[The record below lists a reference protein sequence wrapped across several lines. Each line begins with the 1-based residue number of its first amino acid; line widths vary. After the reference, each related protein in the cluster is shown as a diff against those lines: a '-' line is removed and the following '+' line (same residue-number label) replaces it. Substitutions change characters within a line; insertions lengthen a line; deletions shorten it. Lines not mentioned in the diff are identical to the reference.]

1 MRYDVLLCD
10 ADNTLFDF
18 NKAEENA
25 FAIACETM
33 GFSSAP
39 ELLATYSAINEAL
52 WKLLEQGKIEQSV
65 LRVRRFE
72 QFLAAIHKD
81 GDAQRMC
88 DAFVEA
94 LGQQSVPLDGAV
106 EAVRRW
112 SAKIPVV
119 IVTNGIAQVQRG
131 RMAKSEL
138 RPYISGL
145 VISEEKGL
153 LSPDRA
159 ASSGFRRFSIADVQ
173 RLGIIKSLQRQ
184 GFSLD
189 EIKRILTKC
198 ALSDLIVMMD
208 EKRAALREQIAQQN
222 AVYERMT
229 SGTDLL
235 RDCRRLLMQPRL
247 CMGCAAYLV
256 DFDSVPALWTA
267 VPKMPF
273 LKDLIDALPLT
284 NYCTTVPLALLNGQ
298 SAATRIGIVAPVEF
312 THVIHA
318 DFSQMRMSAGP
329 QAVKIIFDL
338 CPPEKTSLQP
348 AIDLTRA
355 FMQAH
360 RLKPVC
366 EGYTRQY
373 AWFVDPDG
381 QMRHYSELIVPVT
394 AE

>member
-1 MRYDVLLCD
+1 MKISISALS
-10 ADNTLFDF
+10 
-18 NKAEENA
+18 
-25 FAIACETM
+25 IAYGLT
-33 GFSSAP
+33 P
-39 ELLATYSAINEAL
+39 EAL
-52 WKLLEQGKIEQSV
+52 
-65 LRVRRFE
+65 R
-72 QFLAAIHKD
+72 
-81 GDAQRMC
+81 
-88 DAFVEA
+88 
-94 LGQQSVPLDGAV
+94 
-106 EAVRRW
+106 
-112 SAKIPVV
+112 
-119 IVTNGIAQVQRG
+119 
-131 RMAKSEL
+131 
-138 RPYISGL
+138 YY
-145 VISEEKGL
+145 EEKGL

-338 CPPEKTSLQP
+338 CPPAQARLRGIHAPVRMVRRSRRADAPLFR
-348 AIDLTRA
+348 IDRA
-355 FMQAH
+355 GDGGISPPSCSA
-360 RLKPVC
+360 RRARPLRRT
-366 EGYTRQY
+366 YTANSFNARTKSPCCPLY
-373 AWFVDPDG
+373 LPRRF
-381 QMRHYSELIVPVT
+381 
-394 AE
+394 

>member
-1 MRYDVLLCD
+1 MKISISALS
-10 ADNTLFDF
+10 
-18 NKAEENA
+18 
-25 FAIACETM
+25 IAYGLT
-33 GFSSAP
+33 P
-39 ELLATYSAINEAL
+39 EAL
-52 WKLLEQGKIEQSV
+52 
-65 LRVRRFE
+65 R
-72 QFLAAIHKD
+72 
-81 GDAQRMC
+81 
-88 DAFVEA
+88 
-94 LGQQSVPLDGAV
+94 
-106 EAVRRW
+106 
-112 SAKIPVV
+112 
-119 IVTNGIAQVQRG
+119 
-131 RMAKSEL
+131 
-138 RPYISGL
+138 YY
-145 VISEEKGL
+145 EEKGL

-189 EIKRILTKC
+189 EIKQILTKC

-235 RDCRRLLMQPRL
+235 RDCQRLLMQPRL
-247 CMGCAAYLV
+247 CMGCAAYLA

-267 VPKMPF
+267 VPKMPL

-348 AIDLTRA
+348 VIDLTRA

>member
-1 MRYDVLLCD
+1 MKISISALS
-10 ADNTLFDF
+10 
-18 NKAEENA
+18 
-25 FAIACETM
+25 IAYGLT
-33 GFSSAP
+33 P
-39 ELLATYSAINEAL
+39 EAL
-52 WKLLEQGKIEQSV
+52 
-65 LRVRRFE
+65 R
-72 QFLAAIHKD
+72 
-81 GDAQRMC
+81 
-88 DAFVEA
+88 
-94 LGQQSVPLDGAV
+94 
-106 EAVRRW
+106 
-112 SAKIPVV
+112 
-119 IVTNGIAQVQRG
+119 
-131 RMAKSEL
+131 
-138 RPYISGL
+138 YY
-145 VISEEKGL
+145 EEKGL

-298 SAATRIGIVAPVEF
+298 SAATRIGIVAF
-312 THVIHA
+312 YKSKKL
-318 DFSQMRMSAGP
+318 F
-329 QAVKIIFDL
+329 IFL
-338 CPPEKTSLQP
+338 
-348 AIDLTRA
+348 
-355 FMQAH
+355 F
-360 RLKPVC
+360 
-366 EGYTRQY
+366 
-373 AWFVDPDG
+373 
-381 QMRHYSELIVPVT
+381 
-394 AE
+394 

>member
-1 MRYDVLLCD
+1 
-10 ADNTLFDF
+10 
-18 NKAEENA
+18 
-25 FAIACETM
+25 
-33 GFSSAP
+33 
-39 ELLATYSAINEAL
+39 
-52 WKLLEQGKIEQSV
+52 
-65 LRVRRFE
+65 
-72 QFLAAIHKD
+72 
-81 GDAQRMC
+81 
-88 DAFVEA
+88 
-94 LGQQSVPLDGAV
+94 
-106 EAVRRW
+106 
-112 SAKIPVV
+112 
-119 IVTNGIAQVQRG
+119 
-131 RMAKSEL
+131 
-138 RPYISGL
+138 
-145 VISEEKGL
+145 
-153 LSPDRA
+153 
-159 ASSGFRRFSIADVQ
+159 
-173 RLGIIKSLQRQ
+173 
-184 GFSLD
+184 
-189 EIKRILTKC
+189 
-198 ALSDLIVMMD
+198 
-208 EKRAALREQIAQQN
+208 
-222 AVYERMT
+222 MT

-235 RDCRRLLMQPRL
+235 RDCQRLLMQPRL

-267 VPKMPF
+267 VPKMPL

-298 SAATRIGIVAPVEF
+298 SVATRIGIVAPVEF

-360 RLKPVC
+360 HLKPVC

>member
-1 MRYDVLLCD
+1 MSERNSRLMSIGEV
-10 ADNTLFDF
+10 
-18 NKAEENA
+18 
-25 FAIACETM
+25 
-33 GFSSAP
+33 
-39 ELLATYSAINEAL
+39 
-52 WKLLEQGKIEQSV
+52 
-65 LRVRRFE
+65 
-72 QFLAAIHKD
+72 
-81 GDAQRMC
+81 
-88 DAFVEA
+88 
-94 LGQQSVPLDGAV
+94 
-106 EAVRRW
+106 
-112 SAKIPVV
+112 
-119 IVTNGIAQVQRG
+119 
-131 RMAKSEL
+131 AKSLHITRRMILNYEDKGIL
-138 RPYISGL
+138 LPDVKTGSGGNRYYTPETL
-145 VISEEKGL
+145 TRI
-153 LSPDRA
+153 RA
-159 ASSGFRRFSIADVQ
+159 IRRLQ
-173 RLGIIKSLQRQ
+173 TLGI
-184 GFSLD
+184 SLD

>member
-1 MRYDVLLCD
+1 MTNCPL
-10 ADNTLFDF
+10 
-18 NKAEENA
+18 AE
-25 FAIACETM
+25 
-33 GFSSAP
+33 
-39 ELLATYSAINEAL
+39 
-52 WKLLEQGKIEQSV
+52 
-65 LRVRRFE
+65 
-72 QFLAAIHKD
+72 
-81 GDAQRMC
+81 
-88 DAFVEA
+88 
-94 LGQQSVPLDGAV
+94 
-106 EAVRRW
+106 
-112 SAKIPVV
+112 
-119 IVTNGIAQVQRG
+119 
-131 RMAKSEL
+131 
-138 RPYISGL
+138 L
-145 VISEEKGL
+145 V
-153 LSPDRA
+153 A
-159 ASSGFRRFSIADVQ
+159 
-173 RLGIIKSLQRQ
+173 
-184 GFSLD
+184 
-189 EIKRILTKC
+189 
-198 ALSDLIVMMD
+198 MMD

-329 QAVKIIFDL
+329 QTVKIIFDL

>member
-1 MRYDVLLCD
+1 
-10 ADNTLFDF
+10 
-18 NKAEENA
+18 
-25 FAIACETM
+25 
-33 GFSSAP
+33 
-39 ELLATYSAINEAL
+39 
-52 WKLLEQGKIEQSV
+52 
-65 LRVRRFE
+65 
-72 QFLAAIHKD
+72 
-81 GDAQRMC
+81 
-88 DAFVEA
+88 
-94 LGQQSVPLDGAV
+94 
-106 EAVRRW
+106 
-112 SAKIPVV
+112 
-119 IVTNGIAQVQRG
+119 
-131 RMAKSEL
+131 
-138 RPYISGL
+138 
-145 VISEEKGL
+145 
-153 LSPDRA
+153 
-159 ASSGFRRFSIADVQ
+159 
-173 RLGIIKSLQRQ
+173 
-184 GFSLD
+184 
-189 EIKRILTKC
+189 
-198 ALSDLIVMMD
+198 
-208 EKRAALREQIAQQN
+208 
-222 AVYERMT
+222 
-229 SGTDLL
+229 
-235 RDCRRLLMQPRL
+235 
-247 CMGCAAYLV
+247 MGCAAYLV

-360 RLKPVC
+360 HLKPVC